1 MNEMAAVIGITLLA
15 VISPGADFAMVTRN
29 SYVYGRARGLW
40 TALGIATGVWVH
52 VAYTVLGMSLLL
64 VQAPWLLQGVKMV
77 GVAYLLCLGWQT
89 FTQQPVQAPQQAQR
103 LTPEYTAWQA
113 WRVGFLTNALNPK
126 TTLFVLSLFTQVVGV
141 DTAVWRQVGYGAFL
155 SLAHGLW
162 FALVAVL
169 LSRPS
174 VRQQLLQRQVGVN
187 RLLGLLLGLLGLL
200 LLGFSIGGG
209 AP

>member
-52 VAYTVLGMSLLL
+52 VAYTVLGVSLLL

-77 GVAYLLCLGWQT
+77 GVAYLLFLGWQT
-89 FTQQPVQAPQQAQR
+89 FTQRPVREQGQDQGLA
-103 LTPEYTAWQA
+103 LEYTAWQA

-126 TTLFVLSLFTQVVGV
+126 TTLFVLSLFTQIVGV
-141 DTAVWRQVGYGAFL
+141 DTALWRQMGYGLFL

-162 FALVAVL
+162 FALVALL
-169 LSRPS
+169 LSQPHL
-174 VRQQLLQRQVGVN
+174 RQRLLQRQVGVN
-187 RLLGLLLGLLGLL
+187 RFLGVLLGLLGLL

-209 AP
+209 H